1 MSELHTN
8 PVPLT
13 QAYAEFIV
21 GSHDLSPRAIEV
33 TVLGFTDALGV
44 TLAGAHE
51 PAVLALARWVQEQGG
66 PQAARVVGQTWR
78 VPPAVA
84 AMLNATAAQALD

>member
-33 TVLGFTDALGV
+33 TVLGFTDAPGRDLGGR
-44 TLAGAHE
+44 A
-51 PAVLALARWVQEQGG
+51 
-66 PQAARVVGQTWR
+66 
-78 VPPAVA
+78 
-84 AMLNATAAQALD
+84 